1 MPVEAQVEN
10 IPLSKRRLLEYLE
23 RQKGPVTAKV
33 VSIDLDSRASTVT
46 EMLERCAAQGLV
58 QREAKQRPRDYK
70 ITEIGRRRLVE
81 LFPSGQQSELPE
93 SAELVETNPGSEDE
107 REQARP
113 VNLSDLREEVTRQ
126 FDGLREDVRDL
137 FEALRLRPSPGE
149 TLQERVERI
158 KHTLESCAEE
168 AKSEAESET
177 LRSLYSAHYELHS
190 LGWFDSKDEV
200 KARIAE
206 LESSVGKEAPEHIKR
221 LVSLEGEIRDESDG
235 EKLREVL
242 ELRDVLHLPASVF
255 GRRNKDAEAE

>member
-1 MPVEAQVEN
+1 MTVEAQVEN

-23 RQKGPVTAKV
+23 GQKGPVTAKLA
-33 VSIDLDSRASTVT
+33 SIDLDSRASTVT

-58 QREAKQRPRDYK
+58 EREAKQRPRDYR
-70 ITEIGRRRLVE
+70 ITETGRRRLEE
-81 LFPSGQQSELPE
+81 LFPSGRSKSDPE
-93 SAELVETNPGSEDE
+93 SAEPLETNPATESE
-107 REQARP
+107 RELAGT
-113 VNLSDLREEVTRQ
+113 VNLGELREEVTRQ
-126 FDGLREDVRDL
+126 LDGLREDVRDL
-137 FEALRLRPSPGE
+137 FEALRLLPSPGE
-149 TLQERVERI
+149 SLRERTERI
-158 KHTLESCAEE
+158 KRKLESSAEE
-168 AKSEAESET
+168 AEAEAESET
-177 LRSLYSAHYELHS
+177 VRSLYSAHYELHS

-206 LESSVGKEAPEHIKR
+206 LESSVGKEAPEHIER